1 MKTISSL
8 LERFSR
14 SLGKD
19 VLAKNVVIACIKE
32 FCGFEISPDDIS
44 IKDGTLRIKTT
55 PAKKSEI
62 NLNETKILNAVRER
76 TSQKIL
82 KILYN

>member
-19 VLAKNVVIACIKE
+19 VLAKEAVIASVKQC
-32 FCGFEISPDDIS
+32 CGFEISPDDTS
-44 IKDGTLRIKTT
+44 IKDGNLRIKTS

-62 NLNETKILNAVRER
+62 NLNEAKILNAVREK
-76 TSQKIL
+76 TGQKIT
-82 KILYN
+82 KILYS

>member
-19 VLAKNVVIACIKE
+19 VLAKNVIIACIKE
-32 FCGFEISPDDIS
+32 YCGFEISPDDIT
-44 IKDGTLRIKTT
+44 IKDGTLRIKTS

-62 NLNETKILNAVRER
+62 NLNEAKILKAVREQ
-76 TSQKIL
+76 TGQNIT